1 MLVIVAPGQGAQA
14 PGFLSPWL
22 ELPDLPAQFA
32 AWSEVTG
39 LDLVRYGTVADKDE
53 IRDTAVAQPLLVS
66 AGLAAASALLGPLSE
81 VGSAFPAA
89 PDLVDATA
97 GHSVGEFTAA
107 AIAGVLSPEH
117 ALALVAERGR
127 GMADAAARTETGMT
141 AVLGG
146 KREDVLA
153 AIEAAGLTPANDN
166 GSGQIVAA
174 GTIEQ
179 LAAFAEDPPERA
191 RLRPLSVA
199 GAFHTEHMAPAMERV
214 REAARSLNTGDP
226 TVRLLSNADGA
237 VVSGG
242 AEYLDRLVTQIS
254 SPVRWDA
261 CTQTLSDLGVTAL
274 IELTPAGTLTGLAKR
289 ALRGV
294 ELLAVKTPDD
304 LERARTL
311 VKEHAGTSRAGTD
324 QEG

>member
-1 MLVIVAPGQGAQA
+1 MLAIVAPGQGAQV

-22 ELPDLPAQFA
+22 ELPGLAEQFA
-32 AWSEVTG
+32 AWSEVVG
-39 LDLVRYGTVADKDE
+39 LDLVRYGTTADAEE
-53 IRDTAVAQPLLVS
+53 IRDTAVAQPLLVG
-66 AGLAAASALLGPLSE
+66 AGMAAASAILGPLS
-81 VGSAFPAA
+81 SPSPALPA
-89 PDLVDATA
+89 ERSHVDVVA

-107 AIAGVLSPEH
+107 AVAGVLTPKD

-127 GMADAAARTETGMT
+127 GMAEAAARTETGMT

-146 KREDVLA
+146 DREQVLQA
-153 AIEAAGLTPANDN
+153 LAAAGLTPANDN

-174 GTIEQ
+174 GTVEQ
-179 LAAFAEDPPERA
+179 LAAFAENPPARA

-199 GAFHTEHMAPAMERV
+199 GAFHTEHMAPAVERV
-214 REAARSLNTGDP
+214 RAAAASLSPSDP
-226 TVRLLSNADGA
+226 VVRILSNADGA
-237 VVSGG
+237 VVDSG
-242 AEYLDRLVTQIS
+242 ARYLERLVSQVS

-261 CTQTLSDLGVTAL
+261 CTQTLADLGVTAL
-274 IELTPAGTLTGLAKR
+274 VELTPAGTLTGLARR

-304 LERARTL
+304 IDRATAL
-311 VKEHAGTSRAGTD
+311 VKEHAGTPAGTV

>member
-1 MLVIVAPGQGAQA
+1 MLVIVAPGQGAQV

-22 ELPDLPAQFA
+22 ELPGMTETFA
-32 AWSEVTG
+32 SWSEVTG
-39 LDLVRYGTVADKDE
+39 LDLVRYGTTADADE
-53 IRDTAVAQPLLVS
+53 IRDTAVAQPLLVG
-66 AGLAAASALLGPLSE
+66 AGLAAASALLGSL
-81 VGSAFPAA
+81 PAA
-89 PDLVDATA
+89 PHQVDATA

-107 AIAGVLSPEH
+107 ALAGVLSPEE
-117 ALALVAERGR
+117 ALSLVAERGQ

-141 AVLGG
+141 AILGG
-146 KREDVLA
+146 DREEVLA

-174 GTIEQ
+174 GTAER
-179 LAAFAEDPPERA
+179 LAAFAENPPARA

-199 GAFHTEHMAPAMERV
+199 GAFHTEHMAPAVERV
-214 REAARSLNTGDP
+214 RSAAEATTPSDP

-237 VVSGG
+237 VVDSG
-242 AEYLDRLVTQIS
+242 AEYLDRLVSQIS

-261 CTQTLSDLGVTAL
+261 CTRTLSDLGVTAL

-289 ALRGV
+289 ALRGI

-304 LERARTL
+304 LERAGAL
-311 VKEHAGTSRAGTD
+311 IKEHAGAPAAGTT